1 MKNSTYGRIPAP
13 YCRGPESIENLQTIA
28 RSLGMGWGGVRNHE
42 GQGSQFIG
50 PGGWEGVAVRK
61 RGNCFNKELPR
72 KSSRL
77 QELKR

>member
-1 MKNSTYGRIPAP
+1 
-13 YCRGPESIENLQTIA
+13 
-28 RSLGMGWGGVRNHE
+28 MGWGGVRNHE